1 MGFLK
6 LLEEF
11 RTPFFD
17 SFFSIITNLG
27 DETVFI
33 IIGLIFFWC
42 IDKWQGYYLLSIGFL
57 GTVINQFLKLVFRI
71 QRPWIKDTSFT
82 IVESAREAATGYS
95 FPSGHTQA
103 SVGGFGG
110 IARWNKKKAVRTIS
124 VIICI
129 FVPFSRM
136 YLGVHTPFDVFV
148 SVIIALL
155 LIFVFYPLCQ
165 KAKYNPNI
173 MRAILL
179 TVFAISMIYFL
190 FVSFYKFPSN
200 LDENNYIK
208 GTEAAYKML
217 GCSLGILFSFE
228 LDWRIIKFKT
238 KATLKIQ
245 ILKLL
250 IGIIPLLF
258 IKEIL
263 RYPLDILF
271 KGTYIGDGVRYFF
284 MVIFA
289 GAIWPITF
297 KYFSKLETKK

>member
-1 MGFLK
+1 MAFLK
-6 LLEEF
+6 LLEGI
-11 RTPFFD
+11 RTPLFD
-17 SFFSIITNLG
+17 SFFSLVTNFG

-57 GTVINQFLKLVFRI
+57 GTVINQFLKLIFRI
-71 QRPWIKDTSFT
+71 PRPWIKDTNFT
-82 IVESAREAATGYS
+82 IVESARGAATGYS

-110 IARWNKKKAVRTIS
+110 IARWNKNKSIRIIS
-124 VIICI
+124 VIFCI
-129 FVPFSRM
+129 LVPFSRM
-136 YLGVHTPFDVFV
+136 YLGVHTPLDV
-148 SVIIALL
+148 SVSIIIALL
-155 LIFVFYPLCQ
+155 LIFVLFPLCQ
-165 KAKYNPNI
+165 KAKNNPNI
-173 MRAILL
+173 MRVILL
-179 TVFAISMIYFL
+179 VVFIISVVYLL
-190 FVSFYKFPSN
+190 FVLFYKFPSN

-217 GCSLGILFSFE
+217 GCSLGILITFE
-228 LDWRIIKFKT
+228 LDWRFIKFKT

-271 KGTYIGDGVRYFF
+271 KGTYIGDGVRYFL